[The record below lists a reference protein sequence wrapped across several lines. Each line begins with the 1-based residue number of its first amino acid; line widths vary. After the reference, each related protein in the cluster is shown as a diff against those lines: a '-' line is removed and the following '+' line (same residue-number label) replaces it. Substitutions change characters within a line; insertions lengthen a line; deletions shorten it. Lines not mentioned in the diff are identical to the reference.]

1 MKKRLISLLMTA
13 VLLLAVL
20 AGCGK
25 EPEPEPTPEPTP
37 DPHAGEIEVTDG
49 AGGTIWVDESHVLTP
64 FSLDRY
70 AFSVTNGIV
79 NYAKE
84 GLTLSRGI
92 DVSEYQHEIDWQA
105 VAASGVEFA
114 IIRVGYRGTSVGA
127 LNADS
132 LYAQNIQKAQA
143 AGLKVGAYFYSQAA
157 SLMEAAEEA
166 VFTAQ
171 LLKGYNLDLPVFY
184 DWENF
189 GDEGWRTNDVSP
201 ETVTACC
208 LEFCKLLESEG
219 IAAGVYSSIPHV
231 YWQYVLDELD
241 GLTVWMG
248 DPGNWPEF
256 YYEHTYWQY
265 SFTGT
270 VPGIEGNVDLDVLYL
285 PEQAQAPQLMNM
297 SGAEPAAETAAPVGT
312 GAAG

>member
-1 MKKRLISLLMTA
+1 MKKRLLSLLLAA
-13 VLLLAVL
+13 VLLLCL
-20 AGCGK
+20 LSGCHK

-37 DPHAGEIEVTDG
+37 DPHAGQVEVTDG
-49 AGGTIWVDESHVLTP
+49 AGGTIWVDEAKVLSP

-79 NYAKE
+79 NYTKD
-84 GLTLSRGI
+84 GLTLERGI

-105 VAASGVEFA
+105 VAASGIQFA
-114 IIRVGYRGTSVGA
+114 IIRLGYRGTSLGS
-127 LNADS
+127 LNADTY
-132 LYAQNIQKAQA
+132 YAENIQKARA
-143 AGLKVGAYFYSQAA
+143 AGLKVGGYFYSQAV

-171 LLKGYNLDLPVFY
+171 LLEGYHLDLPVFF

-189 GDEGWRTNDVSP
+189 GDEGVRTNDVSA
-201 ETVTACC
+201 ETITACC
-208 LEFCKLLESEG
+208 VEYCKLLASEG
-219 IAAGVYSSIPHV
+219 IAVGVYSSIPHV
-231 YWQYVLDELD
+231 YWQYLLDDLD

-270 VPGIEGNVDLDVLYL
+270 VPGIEGNVDLDVRYV
-285 PEQAQAPQLMNM
+285 PQSSPQIMNM
-297 SGAEPAAETAAPVGT
+297 SETEPAAQTSVPVSGT
-312 GAAG
+312 EAAG